1 MFGSA
6 VLIRGKVAHQ
16 TAVES
21 TPVEQIVKR
30 VLRHTV
36 YPSNQLKK
44 IRTSGGCLSIILLLK
59 RHNGAQTLHWTVII
73 LSFNR
78 SILPHPRKCD
88 MKSSVIKRSVVIAG
102 RRSSVSVEDDFWSSL
117 RDIAKQRHQ
126 TLSDLISSIKAE
138 REQTNLSSSIR
149 LFVLGFYRHQFES
162 IEPDHQRQRQ
172 LRPQAHVDCGS
183 A

>member
-1 MFGSA
+1 MLLPHRQRLETSSCEKNLA
-6 VLIRGKVAHQ
+6 RSMWPL
-16 TAVES
+16 
-21 TPVEQIVKR
+21 
-30 VLRHTV
+30 
-36 YPSNQLKK
+36 QLFSRDWKK
-44 IRTSGGCLSIILLLK
+44 IHTSGGCLSIILLLE

-126 TLSDLISSIKAE
+126 TLSDLVSSIKAE
-138 REQTNLSSSIR
+138 REQTNLSSAIR
-149 LFVLGFYRHQFES
+149 LFVLGFYRDQFEAS
-162 IEPDHQRQRQ
+162 VAQTQQ
-172 LRPQAHVDCGS
+172 LPPSSVGLEMR
-183 A
+183 

>member
-1 MFGSA
+1 M
-6 VLIRGKVAHQ
+6 R
-16 TAVES
+16 
-21 TPVEQIVKR
+21 R

-36 YPSNQLKK
+36 YSSNQLNK

-126 TLSDLISSIKAE
+126 TLSDLVSSIKAE
-138 REQTNLSSSIR
+138 REQTNLSSAIR
-149 LFVLGFYRHQFES
+149 LFVLGFYRHQFEN
-162 IEPDHQRQRQ
+162 
-172 LRPQAHVDCGS
+172 S
-183 A
+183 AAQTQ